1 MENYVEVL
9 IAIGEAG
16 GVGSPAEPL
25 AQHLEE
31 SGINREHPTFW
42 KAVCL
47 ALPGD
52 KLLNLFRGAII
63 AEKEFALSGGSVS
76 ANIWIL
82 RQLSERL
89 SPQVTCDAIAWALDN
104 RSKRNTYTPFGT
116 IHLEDFRQVFLKE
129 GADIARTCGN
139 DYLRV
144 LSRSA
149 SILREEAREAR
160 ALARAAK
167 EQAQRDAADQRWKDE
182 APVRA
187 AYARA
192 AMDRRAAMVSELS
205 RISRLDMQQRLEW
218 IVETDVP
225 LSAIPEHLFDIDE
238 VCEQYRGSPDLAL
251 LTTRLSLRKGHWKRL
266 ARVLSERAKPDAG

>member
-9 IAIGEAG
+9 IGIGEAG

-25 AQHLEE
+25 AQHQEE

-47 ALPGD
+47 ALPDD

-63 AEKEFALSGGSVS
+63 AEKEFGLSGGSVS

-89 SPQVTCDAIAWALDN
+89 SPQVTYDAIAWALDN

-129 GADIARTCGN
+129 GADIARTCGS

-144 LSRSA
+144 LSRRA

-160 ALARAAK
+160 ALARGAK
-167 EQAQRDAADQRWKDE
+167 EQAQRDAAEQRRNEE
-182 APVRA
+182 APARA
-187 AYARA
+187 AYAHA
-192 AMDRRAAMVSELS
+192 AMDRRAAMVSELN
-205 RISRLDMQQRLEW
+205 RISPMDVQQRLEW
-218 IVETDVP
+218 IVHTDVP
-225 LSAIPEHLFDIDE
+225 LSAIPEHLFDIQE
-238 VCEQYRGSPDLAL
+238 VCAQYRGSPDLEL
-251 LTTRLSLRKGHWKRL
+251 LTKRLRLRKGHWTRL
-266 ARVLSERAKPDAG
+266 ARALSESAMRDA